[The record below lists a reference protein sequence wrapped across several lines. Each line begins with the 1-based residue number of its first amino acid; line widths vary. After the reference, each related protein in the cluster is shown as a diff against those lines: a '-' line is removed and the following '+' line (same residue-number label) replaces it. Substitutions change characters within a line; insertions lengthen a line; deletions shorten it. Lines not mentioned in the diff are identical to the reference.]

1 MPVVPR
7 LVPVAMSISMSS
19 LRPNV
24 PSLPFNPSLLHCLLH
39 TTHKILRAV
48 LHGRDRRKGTGS
60 DGVDRHLQP
69 QFATG
74 AALATQELSPSADVT
89 LWWQLPRAP

>member
-39 TTHKILRAV
+39 TTHKIRRVV
-48 LHGRDRRKGTGS
+48 LHGRKRRK
-60 DGVDRHLQP
+60 
-69 QFATG
+69 
-74 AALATQELSPSADVT
+74 
-89 LWWQLPRAP
+89 